1 MTSSLRSISRS
12 LSALLLIAFAT
23 LCNGQSSQP
32 AQPAAETLHVGTE
45 LVIVNVVVEDKSGHP
60 VHGLTRDNFVITE
73 QNKPQTVRNFEEH
86 TATTSQKPAP
96 PSPKLP
102 PGEFTD
108 YTPVAP
114 DSTLNILLVDALN
127 TPQTDQIYLRQQLL
141 DFIKREKPGTSV
153 AIFGLANR
161 LVMLQGFTADPA
173 ILRTAVQHLDI
184 KGSPL
189 LLDPAGTGVGPQT
202 IWEATQEHVQGNGGD
217 DGSGSGQGGG
227 SSPGGGSSQGGGT
240 NQSGGTS
247 QVAQAIANL
256 KQWEAE
262 QAALKTHM
270 RSQFTLDAFNSL
282 AHYLSNFPGR
292 KNLIWFSGSFPLQIE
307 PDTSIKDPFGVTAD
321 SNQELRETTNL
332 LAAAQT
338 AVYPVDARGLIT
350 APAFDPSQ
358 SGRRISPKATDF
370 TKDVL
375 KFGQSEADEHIT
387 METMANDTGGHAFY
401 NTNGLT
407 DAVASAIDAGSNYYT
422 LTYTPTD
429 HKWNTAYRNIHV
441 EIAGSA
447 AAKSGK
453 LAYRHG
459 YYADDPRRAAKL
471 KHGDTQTR
479 DTPGAPMTGA
489 PADNARAAYSRAVIS
504 SGSPTPQDIVFKVR
518 VLPLTGKNE
527 DTLAPDNQ
535 PDPRGRMKGPYRTFA
550 VDYVALPGG
559 FSMAAQSDGRHTG
572 TIEFGVFVYDADG
585 NLLNVSDKQVS
596 LNLPPDTYSD
606 FRSNPV
612 RLQLQVSAP
621 VKQESFLRLIVH
633 DVPSDHY
640 GAVEIPTAEVGR
652 LPPLEAHDTAVKG
665 AAAPNT
671 KATPQPTRKQ

>member
-1 MTSSLRSISRS
+1 MSRS
-12 LSALLLIAFAT
+12 LSALSLVAFAA
-23 LCNGQSSQP
+23 LCNGQSSPP
-32 AQPAAETLHVGTE
+32 AQTSVPVQAAAETLHVGTE

-73 QNKPQTVRNFEEH
+73 QSKPQTIRNFEEH
-86 TATTSQKPAP
+86 TATASQKLAP
-96 PSPKLP
+96 PAPKLP

-108 YTPVAP
+108 YTPIAP

-141 DFIKREKPGTSV
+141 DFIKREKPGTNV

-173 ILRTAVQHLDI
+173 ILRAAVQHLDI

-202 IWEATQEHVQGNGGD
+202 MSEATQEHLQGSGGD
-217 DGSGSGQGGG
+217 NGSGGQSGGGSQGGG
-227 SSPGGGSSQGGGT
+227 STPGGGPG
-240 NQSGGTS
+240 QSGGPS
-247 QVAQAIANL
+247 QMAQVVANV

-338 AVYPVDARGLIT
+338 AVYPVDARGLII

-358 SGRRISPKATDF
+358 SGRRIAPKATDF

-375 KFGQSEADEHIT
+375 KFGQDQADDHIT

-401 NTNGLT
+401 NTNALT

-429 HKWNTAYRNIHV
+429 HKWNSAYRNIHV
-441 EIAGSA
+441 EIAGTT
-447 AAKSGK
+447 AAKGGK
-453 LAYRHG
+453 LAYRRG
-459 YYADDPRRAAKL
+459 YYAEDPRRAAKL
-471 KHGDTQTR
+471 KVGEAQTKNSPG
-479 DTPGAPMTGA
+479 TPTVAA
-489 PADNARAAYSRAVIS
+489 LANNAATAYSRAAIS

-518 VLPLTGKNE
+518 VLPLSGKNE
-527 DTLAPDNQ
+527 DSLAPDNQ
-535 PDPRGRMKGPYRTFA
+535 PDPHGRMKGPYRTFA

-559 FSMAAQSDGRHTG
+559 FSMASQSDGRHTG
-572 TIEFGVFVYDADG
+572 AIEFGIFVYDADG
-585 NLLNVSDKQVS
+585 NLLNISDKQVS
-596 LNLPPDTYSD
+596 LNLPPDTYKE
-606 FRSNPV
+606 FRSSPV
-612 RLQLQVSAP
+612 RLQLLVSAP
-621 VKQESFLRLIVH
+621 AKQESFLRLIVH
-633 DVPSDHY
+633 DIPTNHY
-640 GAVEIPTAEVGR
+640 GVVEIPTAQVGD
-652 LPPLEAHDTAVKG
+652 LPPLEA
-665 AAAPNT
+665 
-671 KATPQPTRKQ
+671 QTRR